1 MRPLRAPRLSS
12 VSDDT
17 VRTILGLSTM
27 LGVIL
32 QVLVLAFLGATARWL
47 PFVVVISAHLVELGS
62 RRDIRRS
69 LVRSLGGELF
79 EIVILTYVV
88 LSVPLLVA
96 GIQVASF
103 LALTV
108 AQLSLYMLGR
118 RKREHLTRP

>member
-1 MRPLRAPRLSS
+1 MRPLRARLSS
-12 VSDDT
+12 ASNDT
-17 VRTILGLSTM
+17 IRTILGLSTT

-47 PFVVVISAHLVELGS
+47 PFVVVIGAHLTELRS
-62 RRDIRRS
+62 KRDIRRS
-69 LVRSLGGELF
+69 LVRSLSGELVD
-79 EIVILTYVV
+79 ILILTYVV

-108 AQLSLYMLGR
+108 AQLSLYALGR
-118 RKREHLTRP
+118 RKRKHLTRP

>member
-27 LGVIL
+27 LGVVL
-32 QVLVLAFLGATARWL
+32 EVLVLAFLGATARWL
-47 PFVVVISAHLVELGS
+47 PFVVVIGAHLVELGS

-69 LVRSLGGELF
+69 LVRSFGGELV
-79 EIVILTYVV
+79 EILILTYVV

-96 GIQVASF
+96 AIQVASF

-108 AQLSLYMLGR
+108 AQVSLYMLGR

>member
-17 VRTILGLSTM
+17 VRTILGLSSM

-32 QVLVLAFLGATARWL
+32 QVVVLAFLGATARWL

-69 LVRSLGGELF
+69 LVRSLGGELV

-108 AQLSLYMLGR
+108 AQLSLYALGR
-118 RKREHLTRP
+118 RKRKHLTRP

>member
-17 VRTILGLSTM
+17 IRTILGLSTM

-32 QVLVLAFLGATARWL
+32 QVLVLAFLGASARWL
-47 PFVVVISAHLVELGS
+47 PLVVVIGAQLTELAS

-69 LVRSLGGELF
+69 LVRSLGGELV
-79 EIVILTYVV
+79 EILILTYVV

-108 AQLSLYMLGR
+108 AQVSLYMLGR
-118 RKREHLTRP
+118 RKREHPTRP